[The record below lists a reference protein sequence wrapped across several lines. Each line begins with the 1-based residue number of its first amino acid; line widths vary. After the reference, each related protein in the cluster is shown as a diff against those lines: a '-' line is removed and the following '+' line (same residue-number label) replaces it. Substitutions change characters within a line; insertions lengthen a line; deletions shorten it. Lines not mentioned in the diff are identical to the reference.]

1 MTEIRRYGIMASCGQ
16 GAGVLYS
23 EYAKLEQA
31 YRDLSRERLAY
42 GRTERNKALA
52 EAALLIRSNKAAIG
66 MYTEWSFD
74 NLATVF
80 VEQIEGLIEP

>member
-31 YRDLSRERLAY
+31 YRDLSRERLEY
-42 GRTERNKALA
+42 GRTERNKAFA
-52 EAALLIRSNKAAIG
+52 EAALKIRNNSKGQYEDVAA
-66 MYTEWSFD
+66 
-74 NLATVF
+74 VF
-80 VEQIEGLIEP
+80 VGWIKSLREGQ